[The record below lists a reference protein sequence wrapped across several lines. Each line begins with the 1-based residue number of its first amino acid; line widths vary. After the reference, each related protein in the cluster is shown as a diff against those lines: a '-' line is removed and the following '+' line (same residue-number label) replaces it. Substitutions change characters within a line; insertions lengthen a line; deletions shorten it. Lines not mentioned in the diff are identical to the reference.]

1 MREFLL
7 PFLFAVVTGILS
19 GWGVGGGTLLLLC
32 MTLILGVE
40 HRTAQ
45 AINLLFFL
53 PTAAV
58 SVFFHRKKGRI
69 DGKLWKRM
77 ALPGAAAAF
86 AAAFLSL
93 GMDVSLLRAPF
104 GLFLLWGGCTILRSL
119 KKGA

>member
-1 MREFLL
+1 ML
-7 PFLFAVVTGILS
+7 PFLFAVGTGILS
-19 GWGVGGGTLLLLC
+19 GWGVGGGTMLLLC

-45 AINLLFFL
+45 AVNLLFFL

-77 ALPGAAAAF
+77 ALPGAGAALAAAF
-86 AAAFLSL
+86 FAL
-93 GMDVSLLRAPF
+93 GMDVSFLRVPF
-104 GLFLLWGGCTILRSL
+104 GIFLLWGGCTVLRGL
-119 KKGA
+119 KNGT